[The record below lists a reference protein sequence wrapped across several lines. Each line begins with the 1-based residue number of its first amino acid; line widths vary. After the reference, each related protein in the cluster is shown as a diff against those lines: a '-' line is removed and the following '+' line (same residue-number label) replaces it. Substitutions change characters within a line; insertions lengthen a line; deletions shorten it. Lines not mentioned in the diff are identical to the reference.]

1 MIDLHTHIL
10 PDWDDGASDWETA
23 EHMIAGAC
31 KDGIG
36 KICLTP
42 HIYRQTKHGDDP
54 SALRQRLNEFMA
66 KTKGSS
72 VELYAGAEVYIHPD
86 MARDIEKHG
95 LTVNGSRY
103 VFIEFPAEHVPDGSP
118 ELIFQITIRGFVPI
132 ISHPERNAVFAN
144 RPGVLSELVSMGAL
158 GQVTAQSLTGE
169 FGRKTRYAAE
179 RLMKLRLVHLI
190 ASDAHNDGGRPP
202 RLSEAVE
209 RAAKIIGEEKA
220 EAMVMDVPAAIL
232 RDQEVPDFGNPIAPG
247 RKKWLHFF
255 NR

>member
-10 PDWDDGASDWETA
+10 PDWDDGAADWETA
-23 EHMIAGAC
+23 ERMLALARE
-31 KDGIG
+31 DGIG
-36 KICLTP
+36 RICLTP

-54 SALRQRLNEFMA
+54 EALRDRMNEFIA
-66 KTKGSS
+66 KTTSS
-72 VELYAGAEVYIHPD
+72 LVELYAGAEVYIYPD
-86 MARDIEKHG
+86 MAQNIKEHR

-103 VFIEFPAEHVPDGSP
+103 VFIEFPAEHVPNGTP

-144 RPGVLSELVSMGAL
+144 KPGVLFELVGMGAL

-169 FGRKTRYAAE
+169 FGRNTRDAAE
-179 RLMKLRLVHLI
+179 RLLKLNLVHLI

-202 RLSEAVE
+202 RLSEALE
-209 RAAKIIGEEKA
+209 RAAKVVGEEKA

-232 RDQEVPDFGNPIAPG
+232 QDQEVPEFGDPIAPS
-247 RKKWLHFF
+247 RKKWQHFF
-255 NR
+255 NW